1 MSSDKAQPKAAPR
14 GELKEGKEG
23 EKNIRKSN
31 IIAAK
36 SVADA
41 VRTSLG
47 PRGMDKM
54 ILTENGE
61 TIITNDGATIIQ
73 KMKLQHPCAMMMAEL
88 SRSQDIE
95 AGDGTTT
102 VTILAGAMLSAA
114 NILLNKGI
122 NPAVIARAFHKSAAK
137 SAEILKE
144 VSTPI
149 DLADRNSLLQAA
161 STSLNSKVVNQ
172 ASQIFAPIA
181 VDAVMKVIDIK
192 TANNVD
198 LRNIRVTKKI
208 GGTIDD
214 TELVDGLVFLQKAS
228 HVSGGP
234 TKVSKAK
241 IGVCQFCL
249 SPPKTNMEGN
259 VVITDYAQM
268 DKVLKE
274 ERAYTLKMCRAIQKS
289 GCNVLLVQKSILR
302 DGVSDLALHF
312 LAKLKIMVI
321 KDIER
326 EDIEFICKTI
336 EAVPIASIEGF
347 TADKLGEAENVE
359 EVIVGDDDKVVKVT
373 GVKGVAPCVSVLVRG
388 ANRLVLD
395 EADRSLHDAL
405 CVVRSLVKTKYL
417 CPGGGAMEAELCCK
431 LKAWAETLHG
441 EEGMCV
447 KEYADAFE
455 IIPYTLAENAGL
467 NPMELVTELKH
478 AHLAGKT
485 TAGIS
490 MRRGTHSQGTIDDM
504 QKLNVV
510 NPLLVF
516 LSAVKLATDTVTLIL
531 KIDNIV
537 VAR

>member
-1 MSSDKAQPKAAPR
+1 MTQQQAPKQHQK
-14 GELKEGKEG
+14 GEMREGKEG
-23 EKNIRKSN
+23 EKNIRQTN

-54 ILTENGE
+54 IISPNGE

-73 KMKLQHPCAMMMAEL
+73 QMKLQHPCAIMMAEL
-88 SRSQDIE
+88 SKSQDIE

-102 VTILAGAMLSAA
+102 VTILAGGMLSAA
-114 NILLNKGI
+114 STLLNHGI
-122 NPAVIARAFHKSAAK
+122 NPSVIARAFHNASAKAMD
-137 SAEILKE
+137 ILKE
-144 VSTPI
+144 SSIPI
-149 DLADRNSLLQAA
+149 DLTDRESLLKAA
-161 STSLNSKVVNQ
+161 NTSLNSKVVNQ

-181 VDAVMKVIDIK
+181 VDAVMKVIDINN
-192 TANNVD
+192 AANVD
-198 LRNIRVTKKI
+198 LRNIRVSKKI

-214 TELVDGLVFLQKAS
+214 TELVDGLVFLKKAS

-234 TKVSKAK
+234 TSIKNAK
-241 IGVCQFCL
+241 IAVCQFCI

-274 ERAYTLKMCRAIQKS
+274 ERAYTLNICRTIQKS

-302 DGVSDLALHF
+302 DGISDLALHF
-312 LAKLKIMVI
+312 LAKLKIMVV

-336 EAVPIASIEGF
+336 EAVPITTIETF
-347 TADKLGEAENVE
+347 TADKLGKADSVE
-359 EVIVGDDDKVVKVT
+359 EVTTENDEKIVKVT
-373 GVKGVAPCVSVLVRG
+373 GVHGKSPCVSILVRG

-395 EADRSLHDAL
+395 EAERSLHDAL
-405 CVVRSLVKTKYL
+405 CVVRSLVKCKYL
-417 CPGGGAMEAELCCK
+417 CPGGGAMEMELNCK
-431 LKAWAETLHG
+431 LKEWAETLKG

-455 IIPYTLAENAGL
+455 VIPYTLAENAGL
-467 NPMELVTELKH
+467 NPMELVTELKLQ
-478 AHLAGKT
+478 HLQGNKNM
-485 TAGIS
+485 GIS
-490 MRRGTHSQGTIDDM
+490 MRKGTHSQGTIEDM
-504 QKLNVV
+504 NALNVV

-516 LSAVKLATDTVTLIL
+516 LSAVKLATDTVTIIL

>member
-1 MSSDKAQPKAAPR
+1 MSEQTTKTTQK
-14 GELKEGKEG
+14 GEMREGKEG
-23 EKNIRKSN
+23 EKNIRQSN

-54 ILTENGE
+54 IISPNGE

-73 KMKLQHPCAMMMAEL
+73 QMKLQHPCAIMMAEL
-88 SRSQDIE
+88 SKSQDIE

-102 VTILAGAMLSAA
+102 VTILAGQMLQSA
-114 NILLNKGI
+114 NVLLNKGI
-122 NPAVIARAFHKSAAK
+122 NPSVISRTFHKASIKAQ
-137 SAEILKE
+137 EILKSSSIE
-144 VSTPI
+144 I
-149 DLADRNSLLQAA
+149 DLKDRESLLKAA
-161 STSLNSKVVNQ
+161 NTSLNSKVVNQ
-172 ASQIFAPIA
+172 ASQIFSPIA
-181 VDAVMKVIDIK
+181 VDAVMKVIDINK
-192 TANNVD
+192 ANNVD
-198 LRNIRVTKKI
+198 LRNIRVSKKI

-214 TELVDGLVFLQKAS
+214 TELVDGLVFLKKAS

-234 TKVSKAK
+234 TKVQNAK
-241 IGVCQFCL
+241 IAVCQFCI

-259 VVITDYAQM
+259 VVINDYSQM

-274 ERAYTLKMCRAIQKS
+274 ERQYTLNLCRTIQKS

-336 EAVPIASIEGF
+336 QAVPIASSEAF
-347 TADKLGEAENVE
+347 TSDKLGFAENVE
-359 EVIVGDDDKVVKVT
+359 EVAVEDEDKIVKIT
-373 GVKGVAPCVSVLVRG
+373 GVKGTSPCVSVLVRG

-395 EADRSLHDAL
+395 EAERSLHDAL
-405 CVVRSLVKTKYL
+405 CVVRSLVKCKYL
-417 CPGGGAMEAELCCK
+417 CPGGGAMEMELCCK
-431 LKAWAETLHG
+431 LKEWADTLSG
-441 EEGMCV
+441 EEGLCV

-467 NPMELVTELKH
+467 NPMELVTELKLK
-478 AHLAGKT
+478 HLQGLKNM
-485 TAGIS
+485 GIS
-490 MRRGTHSQGTIDDM
+490 MRKGTHCQGSIEDM
-504 QKLNVV
+504 IELNVV

-516 LSAVKLATDTVTLIL
+516 LSAVKLATDTVALIL

>member
-1 MSSDKAQPKAAPR
+1 MSTTTAPKQHQK
-14 GELKEGKEG
+14 GEMKEGKEG
-23 EKNIRKSN
+23 EKNIRQTN

-54 ILTENGE
+54 IISPNGE

-73 KMKLQHPCAMMMAEL
+73 QLKLQHPCALMMSEL
-88 SRSQDIE
+88 SKSQDIE

-114 NILLNKGI
+114 NILLNKGV
-122 NPAVIARAFHKSAAK
+122 NPSVIARAFHLSSAK

-144 VSTPI
+144 ASIPI
-149 DLADRNSLLQAA
+149 ELTDRESLLKAA
-161 STSLNSKVVNQ
+161 NTSLNSKVVNQ
-172 ASQIFAPIA
+172 SSQTFAPIA
-181 VDAVMKVIDIK
+181 VDSVMKVIDIN
-192 TANNVD
+192 TATNVD
-198 LRNIRVTKKI
+198 LRNIRITKKI

-214 TELVDGLVFLQKAS
+214 TELIDGLVFLQKAS

-234 TKVSKAK
+234 THIENAK
-241 IGVCQFCL
+241 IGVCQFCI
-249 SPPKTNMEGN
+249 SPPKTNMDGN

-274 ERAYTLKMCRAIQKS
+274 ERAYTLKLCRAIQKS
-289 GCNVLLVQKSILR
+289 GCNVLLIQKSILR
-302 DGVSDLALHF
+302 EGVSDLALHF
-312 LAKLKIMVI
+312 LAKLKIMVV

-326 EDIEFICKTI
+326 DDIEFICKTI
-336 EAVPIASIEGF
+336 EAVPIASIDGF
-347 TADKLGEAENVE
+347 TEDKLGHAENVE
-359 EVIVGDDDKVVKVT
+359 EVSIEDEDKIVKIT
-373 GVKGVAPCVSVLVRG
+373 GVKGTAPCVSVLVRG

-395 EADRSLHDAL
+395 EAERSLHDAL
-405 CVVRSLVKTKYL
+405 CVVRSLVKCKYL
-417 CPGGGAMEAELCCK
+417 CPGGGAMEMELCCK
-431 LKAWAETLHG
+431 LKQWAETLKG
-441 EEGMCV
+441 EYGLCV
-447 KEYADAFE
+447 KEYAEAFE

-467 NPMELVTELKH
+467 NPMELVTQLKL
-478 AHLAGKT
+478 AHLNGEKN
-485 TAGIS
+485 AGIS
-490 MRRGTHSQGTIDDM
+490 MRKDNKVQGSVDDM
-504 QKLNVV
+504 TSLNVV

-516 LSAVKLATDTVTLIL
+516 LSAVKLATDTVALIL